1 MSRMRLSALILC
13 GLVLIVFFNYIYVCS
28 VRNEMLNK
36 IDFLCEQSDALPLP
50 DAAKQTWQNRKGFL
64 SLFVP
69 LAVLDQ
75 IDIQLS
81 VAEASAVTGDR
92 DAYLRAC
99 YHLRELV
106 ESLGK

>member
-13 GLVLIVFFNYIYVCS
+13 GLFLIVFFNYIYVCS
-28 VRNEMLNK
+28 VRDQMLQE
-36 IDFLCEQSDALPLP
+36 IDLLCEQSDTLPFP
-50 DAAKQTWQNRKGFL
+50 DDAKETWQNRKGLL

-81 VAEASAVTGDR
+81 VAKACSVTGDR

-106 ESLGK
+106 DSLGK

>member
-1 MSRMRLSALILC
+1 MKRMRLAALLLC
-13 GLVLIVFFNYIYVCS
+13 GLVLTVFINYIYVHS
-28 VRNEMLNK
+28 VQSEMLEEVERLVAQY
-36 IDFLCEQSDALPLP
+36 DTLPLP
-50 DAAKQTWQNRKGFL
+50 DPISQAWKNRKGTL

-81 VAEASAVTGDR
+81 LLEACAATGDR

-99 YHLRELV
+99 YHVRELFN
-106 ESLGK
+106 SLGN